1 MKRNLGRSNAD
12 ADGEV
17 MRTPSLLT
25 AWFFCLTPTAAS
37 GGEVQMTVEESK
49 IKTPFIWLI
58 VLLDLRGDKA
68 VVVVVF
74 VSDNKNSKSI
84 R

>member
-1 MKRNLGRSNAD
+1 
-12 ADGEV
+12 
-17 MRTPSLLT
+17 
-25 AWFFCLTPTAAS
+25 
-37 GGEVQMTVEESK
+37 MTVEESK

>member
-1 MKRNLGRSNAD
+1 MKQNFGRSNAD

-17 MRTPSLLT
+17 NRTLSLII
-25 AWFFCLTPTAAS
+25 AWPFCLTPTAAS
-37 GGEVQMTVEESK
+37 GGEVQMTVEEK
-49 IKTPFIWLI
+49 KNPFIWLM

-68 VVVVVF
+68 VVLAVF
-74 VSDNKNSKSI
+74 VLDNKNSKSI